1 MTDGVGGTR
10 SAVAADGHRLLVGIA
25 TVLLLVT
32 AVAVR
37 SRLIVGFL
45 ILAAVFIP
53 AERLFTLRPQRV
65 FRRFWASDV
74 VHFWVNNLL
83 TTAGVLIVLF
93 PVVAVFRLGGL
104 HSFHAWVA
112 GQPLYLQLPEALAV
126 AELCSYW
133 SHRASHRVPLLWR
146 FHQVHHSIREMDWL
160 AAGRLHPLDQAF
172 RQLCIAFP
180 LLVLGFSKGSF
191 GGVLVFF
198 AVQAIFIHANVR
210 FTFGPLRWLIATPEF
225 HHWHHSNVPE
235 AYNTNFSG
243 ELPCLDALF
252 GTLHLPKKSWPER
265 YGIDRPTPP
274 GYLAQLAMPFTA
286 SDQRSSIIT

>member
-1 MTDGVGGTR
+1 MSDGAGDARSEVPGG
-10 SAVAADGHRLLVGIA
+10 GHRLLVGAA
-25 TVLLLVT
+25 TALLLVA
-32 AVAVR
+32 AVALR
-37 SRLIVGFL
+37 SRLVVGFL
-45 ILAAVFIP
+45 VLAAVLIP
-53 AERLFTLRPQRV
+53 AERLFTLHPQRV

-83 TTAGVLIVLF
+83 TTAGVLVVLF
-93 PVVAVFRLGGL
+93 PVAVAFRLRAL
-104 HSFHAWVA
+104 HPLHAEVG
-112 GQPLYLQLPEALAV
+112 GQPVYLQLPEALAV

-133 SHRASHRVPLLWR
+133 SHRASHQVPFLWR
-146 FHQVHHSIREMDWL
+146 FHQVHHSISEMDWL

-172 RQLCIAFP
+172 RQLCVAFP
-180 LLVLGFSKGSF
+180 LVVLGFSKGSF

-198 AVQAIFIHANVR
+198 ALQAIFIHANVR

-225 HHWHHSNVPE
+225 HHWHHSNVPA

-243 ELPCLDALF
+243 EFPCLDALF
-252 GTLHLPKKSWPER
+252 GTLHLPKQSWPDR

-286 SDQRSSIIT
+286 NDQRSSIAT